1 MIQRMWAS
9 LRQYWKPRSL
19 QDKIL
24 WPLVALMVGSVL
36 VSTVTFVFATALT
49 RNQLVMQQVDADTQR
64 VIAFLNGRVKEIQ
77 DAAALMAGDPTVQFG
92 VRFDSEEGLKVLNG
106 RAVIIRDRFD
116 LHLVQVYNAIGETRV
131 NLVLSSLYRETSLL
145 DRMIVDKPVVLPI
158 NGRLLLLS
166 RAEMPDG
173 LGTVIAGIDIETEL
187 ARISNTHR
195 LSAELFLSAA
205 GVQVAA
211 NPKLSISTVQGR
223 GHRYYVQRKVWMLG
237 NTPVDL
243 VVARST
249 ADIAQVTRTGLIV
262 TVVSSLLTGIL
273 LIVPSVFLTRSIAG
287 PIHRL
292 AEAAE
297 GLAKGNLDWQVDSV
311 LQPFGIGREDEVGL
325 LATAFNRMVAELR
338 SLYGNLEDKV
348 RLRTHSLQVAAKIA
362 RSVSASLNLKDVLDN
377 SAALIQEA
385 LSVPHVAI
393 FLIDSELDAAI
404 LQAVAGE
411 VGQHL
416 HMRGFYLP
424 LSSEALVCKAAR
436 NKEPYVVQDVRAGGV
451 FFDNSILLR
460 TVSAAVLPL
469 LVGENVVGVLDVQ
482 SSSPDIFTPEL
493 VNLLITLADQIAV
506 GVHNAQMYE
515 LQRNIAEHLSEA
527 DRLKNQF
534 LAMMSHELRTPLNS
548 IIGFSKILLKGLNGP
563 LTDLQRED
571 IEVIHRSGQHL
582 LSLIDDILDISR
594 INAGQVDLNLEMVDL
609 TSIVEDALSTIRP
622 LVQDRPIELIAELAD
637 NLPPVQADGRR
648 LRQIILNLLSN
659 AAKFTER
666 GQIVVRAQLFRAV
679 NLRSNGEV
687 EDLLRVSVSDTG
699 IGIPEDKLEHI
710 FLEFTQVDTSTTRRY
725 QGTGLGLPITK
736 KLIELHGGNIWV
748 ESKPG
753 YGSTFTFVLPLQQV
767 SRVRQPLGKN
777 ESEKELN
784 YAL

>member
-1 MIQRMWAS
+1 MIQRIWAS
-9 LRQYWKPRSL
+9 LRQYWKPKSL

-36 VSTVTFVFATALT
+36 VSTATFVFATALT

-77 DAAALMAGDPTVQFG
+77 NAAALMAGDPTVQFG
-92 VRFDSEEGLKVLNG
+92 VRFDSKDGLKVLNS
-106 RAVIIRDRFD
+106 RAVVIRDRFD

-158 NGRLLLLS
+158 SGRLLLLS

-173 LGTVIAGIDIETEL
+173 LGTVITGIDIETEL

-205 GVQVAA
+205 GLQVAA
-211 NPKLSISTVQGR
+211 NPKLSISIVQGKHH
-223 GHRYYVQRKVWMLG
+223 GYYIQRKVWMLG
-237 NTPVDL
+237 NTPVEL

-249 ADIAQVTRTGLIV
+249 ADIVRVTRTGLIV

-297 GLAKGNLDWQVDSV
+297 GLAKGNLNYQVDS
-311 LQPFGIGREDEVGL
+311 LPQPFGIGREDEIGL

-338 SLYGNLEDKV
+338 SLYGGLEDKV

-377 SAALIQEA
+377 SAVLIQEA

-393 FLIDSELDAAI
+393 FLIDSELDAAV

-436 NKEPYVVQDVRAGGV
+436 NKEPCVVQDVRAGV

-460 TVSAAVLPL
+460 TVSAAAFPL

-482 SSSPDIFTPEL
+482 SASPDSFTPEW
-493 VNLLITLADQIAV
+493 VNLLVTLADQIAV

-515 LQRNIAEHLSEA
+515 LQRATVEHLSEA

-594 INAGQVDLNLEMVDL
+594 INAGQVDLNLEMIDL
-609 TSIVEDALSTIRP
+609 ASIVQDAFSTIRP
-622 LVQDRPIELIAELAD
+622 LVQDRPIELVAELAD

-659 AAKFTER
+659 AVKFTER
-666 GQIVVRAQLFRAV
+666 GRVVVQAQLFRAV

-687 EDLLRVSVSDTG
+687 ENLLRVSVSDTG

-767 SRVRQPLGKN
+767 NRVRQPLEKN
-777 ESEKELN
+777 EPEKELN